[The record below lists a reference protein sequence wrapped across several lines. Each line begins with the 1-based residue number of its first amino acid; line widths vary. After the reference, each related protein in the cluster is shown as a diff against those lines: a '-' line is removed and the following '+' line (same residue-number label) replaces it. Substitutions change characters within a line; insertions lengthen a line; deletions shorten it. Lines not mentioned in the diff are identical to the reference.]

1 MIRLYQK
8 NELGFSLV
16 WIALYVVLFSL
27 ADNLSLELGTAKIV
41 TVPVCVVMTVF
52 LIVWIMKNGLCEKYG
67 LGKVEINYRKY
78 LYFLPLAL
86 IASTNL
92 WGGLALHLSVLESVL
107 YVVSMLCVG
116 FIEELIFRGFLF
128 KAICR
133 TNVKRA
139 IFISSITFGF
149 GHIVN
154 LLNNA
159 ETIDTLLQ
167 ICYATAIGF
176 LFTIIFYKS
185 KSLLPC
191 VLTHSTINAL
201 STFARERS
209 QKDSILV
216 SVALITISVLYAV
229 WILNK
234 QKSDREIKNDI
245 LEN

>member
-216 SVALITISVLYAV
+216 SVALIIISVLYAV
-229 WILNK
+229 WILSK